1 MTWIDAASALTVLVA
16 SLTVAFGAAALIT
29 SRAWRIEDERDSY
42 ISDEQPGKKN
52 KVLEF
57 VRTRIEGSGVP
68 VTASEFCFIWLACAA
83 APFLAGLLLGVP
95 TALTLLLTAAGLA
108 APWLWVNIVRS
119 RSKKRFAEDLGHVLP
134 LVAANLRGGLSIRQ
148 ALIPVAD
155 NLEDPIRGEF
165 QRLAAELDQGVPIE
179 QALAAMAERNDNKD
193 LVLLASGVATQA
205 ETGGNLADII
215 ESIGETIRVRTE
227 LRKTITS
234 KTSQQRA
241 TANFLLLFPAIML
254 VVFCLMSEVF
264 REFYLSPAGFAV
276 ILVCVVIEVIGYAVV
291 HKIADIRID

>member
-1 MTWIDAASALTVLVA
+1 
-16 SLTVAFGAAALIT
+16 
-29 SRAWRIEDERDSY
+29 
-42 ISDEQPGKKN
+42 
-52 KVLEF
+52 
-57 VRTRIEGSGVP
+57 
-68 VTASEFCFIWLACAA
+68 
-83 APFLAGLLLGVP
+83 
-95 TALTLLLTAAGLA
+95 
-108 APWLWVNIVRS
+108 
-119 RSKKRFAEDLGHVLP
+119 
-134 LVAANLRGGLSIRQ
+134 
-148 ALIPVAD
+148 
-155 NLEDPIRGEF
+155 
-165 QRLAAELDQGVPIE
+165 
-179 QALAAMAERNDNKD
+179 MAERNDNKD

-276 ILVCVVIEVIGYAVV
+276 ILVCVVIEAIGYAVV